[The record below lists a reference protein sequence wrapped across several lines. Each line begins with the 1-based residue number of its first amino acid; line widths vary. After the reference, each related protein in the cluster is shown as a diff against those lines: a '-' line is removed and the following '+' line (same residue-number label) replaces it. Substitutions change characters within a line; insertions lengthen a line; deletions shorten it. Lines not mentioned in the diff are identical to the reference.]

1 MSNECNT
8 FYSSQL
14 CIFNFREFVYF
25 VVLKKIHLT
34 VTGGQPYSEL
44 LRSRI
49 LEPLNMTSTRLT
61 SEVPD
66 FSKIP
71 TPYIWSERDQELL
84 EINKNAM

>member
-1 MSNECNT
+1 M
-8 FYSSQL
+8 
-14 CIFNFREFVYF
+14 YF
-25 VVLKKIHLT
+25 VVLKQIHLHLT
-34 VTGGQPYSEL
+34 VTGGQPYNEL